1 MLCDNKDSYQ
11 LKELDKLFQKDIK
24 LKNYDEKYIILNSIN
39 ERHTFFLREI
49 IKTLLLLKLQY
60 NKVC

>member
-11 LKELDKLFQKDIK
+11 LKELDKSFQKDIK